1 LEISQGHMLSEWGT
15 VGRSRHLCGDTSE
28 TAEQLVVLP
37 AELANRSGNIYAGL
51 RLLDRAGNVLQGV
64 ECGVEVHGAS
74 PSVALRRAAR
84 ASLRNSVCSG
94 FIAMSDSPGT
104 NTLRVSAWIRPL
116 AASSTIAIS
125 AARQVF
131 TSAVCPLRV
140 VFMGWPRNWWLR
152 RQCAERLQALPR
164 IACGNLAIR
173 RGRLWSE
180 RARHPLCRP
189 AVRVESG

>member
-1 LEISQGHMLSEWGT
+1 MGIAVPGMLLVRLVGNREVGHREIALGMLDKRLEKLEISQGHMLSEWGT

-94 FIAMSDSPGT
+94 FIA
-104 NTLRVSAWIRPL
+104 
-116 AASSTIAIS
+116 
-125 AARQVF
+125 
-131 TSAVCPLRV
+131 
-140 VFMGWPRNWWLR
+140 
-152 RQCAERLQALPR
+152 
-164 IACGNLAIR
+164 
-173 RGRLWSE
+173 
-180 RARHPLCRP
+180 
-189 AVRVESG
+189 